1 MCINLALNLDKNL
14 LTIAAPIPR
23 PRAKTIEN
31 IPYNNGTFI
40 DNSLTNCAIGP
51 STILPLF
58 WTSLT
63 ASSAKKVSYA
73 IAIPT
78 NNNNIANIVLNS

>member
-31 IPYNNGTFI
+31 IPYSSGTLI
-40 DNSLTNCAIGP
+40 D
-51 STILPLF
+51 
-58 WTSLT
+58 
-63 ASSAKKVSYA
+63 
-73 IAIPT
+73 
-78 NNNNIANIVLNS
+78 